1 MSKNIYFNGWFI
13 SFYILFSISL
23 YLFFAPFEGDSN
35 LFPHFDKLVHF
46 LIFFLMTTLLAFGG
60 LNKYYALIFCIF
72 YALLTEII
80 QNSLS
85 YRNGSIFDLVSDI
98 FGITFAIFFIFSLEK
113 RVFEH
118 K

>member
-1 MSKNIYFNGWFI
+1 MSKNIYFNFWLS
-13 SFYILFSISL
+13 SFYILFFISL
-23 YLFFAPFEGDSN
+23 YLFFAPFEGGSN
-35 LFPHFDKLVHF
+35 LFPYFDKLVHF
-46 LIFFLMTTLLAFGG
+46 LIFFLMTALLTLGG

-72 YALLTEII
+72 YALLTEIV
-80 QNSLS
+80 QNFLS

-98 FGITFAIFFIFSLEK
+98 LGITFAIFFIFSLEK